1 MDEEELR
8 KGDLPPTFYCYGTE
22 DPFYGQFED
31 QYELMQDM
39 GAEVSRIVL
48 EDWPHG
54 FWRRRRMG
62 RRLRSMA
69 GTDL

>member
-22 DPFYGQFED
+22 DPFYGQFEE

-39 GAEVSRIVL
+39 GPKSAGSFLKTGLTVS
-48 EDWPHG
+48 EETA
-54 FWRRRRMG
+54 
-62 RRLRSMA
+62 A
-69 GTDL
+69 G